1 MDFLQES
8 LVLDVSTKFSMSEES
23 ISKLTETT
31 IVFPKNVEEFIE
43 RQKALHLICVFF
55 FEEEKLLPQAL
66 RILLFWCTS
75 NRSLLEARSANDSKY
90 LVKLMLAIDERIYLW
105 LPSCCRATN
114 VNDTKKELMNF
125 IEVDDT

>member
-1 MDFLQES
+1 M
-8 LVLDVSTKFSMSEES
+8 
-23 ISKLTETT
+23 
-31 IVFPKNVEEFIE
+31 EEFIE

-105 LPSCCRATN
+105 LRSCCRATN

-125 IEVDDT
+125 HSITSNIEVNNFSYSILSSVKSLNSEDKSSNKKQKKGR